1 MHRAILYVAFIAL
14 CSAAPYNNY
23 NSQRAFTT
31 RQEPLQQYG
40 QNSVPVTTIQQDD
53 TQLVDTLGG
62 GYSFFKKQE
71 IGSRPVIQQKLAVS
85 DRQGPLTSFDD
96 TANQWSD
103 YTRSSALKPLIRTLG
118 NSYGQQQVQPIVQDQ
133 PLVRAVG
140 NSYGQQQDVV
150 PLIRTID
157 NSYGQQQV
165 QPILQD
171 QPLVRAVGNS
181 YGQQQVQTVVQDQP
195 LVRAVDNSYGQQQDA
210 VPLIRTVG
218 NSYGQ
223 QQDFQPAPR

>member
-1 MHRAILYVAFIAL
+1 MHRAILYVAFIAF

-40 QNSVPVTTIQQDD
+40 QNSVPVTTFQQDD

-133 PLVRAVG
+133 L
-140 NSYGQQQDVV
+140 
-150 PLIRTID
+150 
-157 NSYGQQQV
+157 
-165 QPILQD
+165 
-171 QPLVRAVGNS
+171 LVRAVGNS
-181 YGQQQVQTVVQDQP
+181 YGQQQVQPIVQDQT
-195 LVRAVDNSYGQQQDA
+195 LVRA
-210 VPLIRTVG
+210 VG

-223 QQDFQPAPR
+223 QDVQPIVQDQLLVRSVGN